1 MNKYICI
8 IINRNRIIA
17 PTMYFNTYVYR
28 GWSQEHRPAKYMTP
42 KAVSFPFNL
51 LARSSLNWP
60 KRMERNHIGAFEFEG
75 DSFSCTASDGLGL
88 YAALRSYMFELGVHS
103 EGGPDADVA
112 KSFLTLMDLIELLHM
127 SMRDAVDAGRL
138 ETLTQTYLKRFVKAH
153 GHEPVV
159 PKHHLML
166 HLGKCLRDQKFIL
179 SCFCHE
185 RRHKEIKRYG
195 DNLHN
200 TGPWFDRKILEE
212 LRQQRYVTCFY

>member
-1 MNKYICI
+1 
-8 IINRNRIIA
+8 
-17 PTMYFNTYVYR
+17 
-28 GWSQEHRPAKYMTP
+28 
-42 KAVSFPFNL
+42 
-51 LARSSLNWP
+51 
-60 KRMERNHIGAFEFEG
+60 MERNHIGAFEFEG

-112 KSFLTLMDLIELLHM
+112 KRFLTLMDLIELLHM

-138 ETLTQTYLKRFVKAH
+138 ETLTQTYLKRFAKAH

-185 RRHKEIKRYG
+185 RRRNEIKRYG

-200 TGPWFDRKILEE
+200 TGPWFDKKKIGGTSAATVCRMFL
-212 LRQQRYVTCFY
+212 LTLISLYIYVCPCGVPHNKLLICFVL